1 MLMLYFLIL
10 KVVLE
15 RYLVIEMKEEGERFR
30 LVVERILSSKF
41 RVI

>member
-10 KVVLE
+10 KVVKE
-15 RYLVIEMKEEGERFR
+15 RYLVIEMKGEGERFR
-30 LVVERILSSKF
+30 LVVKRILSSKF